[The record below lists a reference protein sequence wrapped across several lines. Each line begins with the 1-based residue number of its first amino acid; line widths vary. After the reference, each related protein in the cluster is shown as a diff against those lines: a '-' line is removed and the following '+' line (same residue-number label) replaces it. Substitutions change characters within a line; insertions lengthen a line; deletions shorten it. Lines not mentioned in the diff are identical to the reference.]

1 MIFFFKIWNKK
12 KTKLNKARNMNKNL
26 QKQNK
31 QQNFWMK
38 KLTLFS

>member
-1 MIFFFKIWNKK
+1 LKQK
-12 KTKLNKARNMNKNL
+12 KTKLNKAKNINKNL

-31 QQNFWMK
+31 QKNFWMK